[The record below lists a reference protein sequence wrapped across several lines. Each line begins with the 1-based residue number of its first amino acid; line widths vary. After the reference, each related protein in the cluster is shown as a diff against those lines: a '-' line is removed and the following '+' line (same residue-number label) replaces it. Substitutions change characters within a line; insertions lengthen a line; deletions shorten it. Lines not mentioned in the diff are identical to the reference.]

1 MTWKMTA
8 RDVAEIGVMSA
19 TLTAG
24 KTVMSFL
31 PNIEIVSFLI
41 IMYAM
46 YFGRKVFL
54 SIFVFVA
61 VECMIWGFNIWT
73 VMYLYI
79 WPLLAGITLLLKN
92 HNSVMFWALVSAVFG
107 LAFGGLC
114 SLVYVFSGGFKTA
127 FAWWIAGIPM
137 DVAHCVGNFAVMLS
151 LYKPIRTVMDK
162 IKDMV

>member
-46 YFGRKVFL
+46 YFGRKIFL

-79 WPLLAGITLLLKN
+79 WPFLAGITLLLKG
-92 HNSVMFWALVSAVFG
+92 HNGVCFG
-107 LAFGGLC
+107 LWFLRC
-114 SLVYVFSGGFKTA
+114 LDWPSEA
-127 FAWWIAGIPM
+127 FA
-137 DVAHCVGNFAVMLS
+137 LS
-151 LYKPIRTVMDK
+151 YMCFREALKRHSHGG
-162 IKDMV
+162 